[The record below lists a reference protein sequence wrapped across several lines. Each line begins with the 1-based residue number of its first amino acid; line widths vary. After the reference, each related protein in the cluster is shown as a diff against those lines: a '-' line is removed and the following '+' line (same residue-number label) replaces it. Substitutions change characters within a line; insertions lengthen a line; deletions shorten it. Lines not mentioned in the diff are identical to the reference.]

1 MNALPWGRIA
11 LVLVIFAA
19 GATAGWGL
27 NGWRLNST
35 VADVRI
41 QLANSETRVGILEP
55 ANAKCAV
62 DVADVRQA
70 YADLKA
76 AEIKR
81 AAAARVALAKAEL
94 IAAANTATARLIMDA
109 PRPAAGQECQAIV
122 QEEHDYVQARQKR

>member
-1 MNALPWGRIA
+1 MSALPWGRIA
-11 LVLVIFAA
+11 LVLAIFAA
-19 GATAGWGL
+19 GAAAGWGL

-70 YADLKA
+70 FAELRA
-76 AEIKR
+76 AEEQR
-81 AAAARVALAKAEL
+81 ASAAKAALAKAKL
-94 IAAANTATARLIMDA
+94 IADANAETARLIMDA
-109 PRPAAGQECQAIV
+109 PRPAAGQECQAIIT
-122 QEEHDYVQARQKR
+122 EERDYVQARQKR